1 MNDGRKWRERAAWL
15 AAVAGLSTSL
25 AWLTVVFM
33 LVLLRGHT
41 LPAPA
46 TAILRAVAH
55 VLLALAPRAWPM
67 LLLALG
73 GMMLA
78 IGGLALAA
86 RRTALPRRK
95 VRHA

>member
-15 AAVAGLSTSL
+15 AALAVLSTSL
-25 AWLTVVFM
+25 AWLTMVST
-33 LVLLRGHT
+33 LVLLRGHA

-46 TAILRAVAH
+46 TSILRAAAH

-67 LLLALG
+67 LLLSLG
-73 GMMLA
+73 GLFLA
-78 IGGLALAA
+78 IGALALAA

>member
-15 AAVAGLSTSL
+15 AAIAVLSTAL
-25 AWLTVVFM
+25 AWLTMVSM
-33 LVLLRGHT
+33 LVLLPGHA
-41 LPAPA
+41 LAAPT
-46 TAILRAVAH
+46 TAILRAVAR

-67 LLLALG
+67 LLIALG

>member
-1 MNDGRKWRERAAWL
+1 MNDGRKWRERAGWL
-15 AAVAGLSTSL
+15 AAVAVLSTSL
-25 AWLTVVFM
+25 AWLTAVSM
-33 LVLLRGHT
+33 LVLLRGHA

-46 TAILRAVAH
+46 TAILRAVTH
-55 VLLALAPRAWPM
+55 VVLALAPRAWPM